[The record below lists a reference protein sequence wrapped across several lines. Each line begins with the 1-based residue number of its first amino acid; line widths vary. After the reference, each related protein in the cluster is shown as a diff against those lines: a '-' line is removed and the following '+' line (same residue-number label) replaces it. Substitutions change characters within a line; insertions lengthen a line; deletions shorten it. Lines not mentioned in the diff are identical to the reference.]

1 MARPRYGWSTSAT
14 LNIVPRPAIGEC
26 VGPNPTDRGKPG
38 TKRHVLVEAGG
49 VPLALSLS
57 PANTHDSRLFEPLI
71 DAVPPIWQCADPE
84 AMVEKIRRGYH
95 ALASMTR
102 RAD

>member
-1 MARPRYGWSTSAT
+1 MRRPEPDRPRQA
-14 LNIVPRPAIGEC
+14 R
-26 VGPNPTDRGKPG
+26 D
-38 TKRHVLVEAGG
+38 KRHVLVEAGG

-57 PANTHDSRLFEPLI
+57 PANTLDSRLFEPQI

-84 AMVEKIRRGYH
+84 TMVEKIRRGYH